1 MPQSLVRIYIHAVF
15 STKDRIPMIR
25 DEWRPDMHA
34 YIGGILHKRRCDLL
48 AAGGVED
55 HMHLLFR
62 IPATVTV
69 ADLIRDIKSN
79 SSSWRHDA
87 GDHAFAW
94 QGGYGAFSVGPIQ
107 VPDVIDYIG
116 RQRQH
121 HAKVT
126 FRDEYLAFLDKYEVE
141 YDERYLWD

>member
-1 MPQSLVRIYIHAVF
+1 MAQSLLRIYIHAVF
-15 STKDRIPMIR
+15 STKDRVPMIR
-25 DEWRPDMHA
+25 DEWRPDMQA
-34 YIGGILHKRRCDLL
+34 YIGGILQKRRCDLL

-62 IPATVTV
+62 IPAIVTV

-79 SSSWRHDA
+79 SSAWRHEV

-94 QGGYGAFSVGPIQ
+94 QSGYGAFSVGPTQ
-107 VPDVIDYIG
+107 VSDVIDYIG

-121 HAKVT
+121 HAKVS
-126 FRDEYLAFLDKYEVE
+126 FRDEYLTFLNKYEVE
-141 YDERYLWD
+141 FDERYLWD